1 MKTDTIQRQIKSFK
15 KRFGEAHLLL
25 ACHAAFPLAITPD
38 LLYCIWAKFQ
48 QDVKGRGIDI
58 PWVAVTD
65 LLFSGLWEEVG
76 LEIYEMDA
84 TIREMLL
91 NYLKDNHN
99 FGEQRIKELSEFL
112 LVYIQ
117 PQLESD
123 DPDIQE
129 FAKAQRW
136 TAQAYLRPKASAKGL
151 GLALSRAY
159 QHDRDDLIRIAAVL
173 ETLAEPLSKFKKL
186 LIYGRG
192 MTKFARGDLQ
202 GAKAEFDKIR
212 GWGNHVHVA
221 GVRLLL
227 PKHQELTRE
236 KSKSLRVYWVTSGIL
251 SLVLVGGVSLFQ
263 NALILSP
270 SPPTVTPSPPTEV
283 IVSQEEPI
291 PSIVKD
297 VTTCLFSKGIGK
309 VRGLD
314 QQLINRLNV
323 LRPNSLV
330 SFKDLNL
337 DIEGATLPYLQ
348 PAAKQALQQAI
359 DERGESL
366 VVASAYRTIADQIIL
381 YNHYRNRRCEIPI
394 AARPPRSNHQS
405 GIALDIRD
413 DQGWR
418 PFLVKYGWRWL
429 GAADSQHFDYVGGNT
444 IDIRDYSVRAFQQ
457 LWNLNNPTDRIKQ
470 DGIYNAETELRLNN
484 SPVDGFPKES

>member
-1 MKTDTIQRQIKSFK
+1 MKTETIQRQIKSFK

-25 ACHAAFPLAITPD
+25 ACHAALPLAITPD
-38 LLYCIWAKFQ
+38 LLYCIWTNFQ

-136 TAQAYLRPKASAKGL
+136 TAQAYLQPKASAKGL

-159 QHDRDDLIRIAAVL
+159 QHDRDDLIRIAAVV

-192 MTKFARGDLQ
+192 MTRFARGDLQ

-212 GWGNHVHVA
+212 RWGNHAHVA

-227 PKHQELTRE
+227 PKNQELTRE
-236 KSKSLRVYWVTSGIL
+236 KPKSFRVYWVTSGIVI
-251 SLVLVGGVSLFQ
+251 LVLVGGVNWVQ
-263 NALILSP
+263 
-270 SPPTVTPSPPTEV
+270 SPPPDST
-283 IVSQEEPI
+283 
-291 PSIVKD
+291 SIKVKD
-297 VTTCLFSKGIGK
+297 MPGCSTLP

-323 LRPNSLV
+323 VAPNSLV
-330 SFKDLNL
+330 SFADLNV
-337 DIEGATLPYLQ
+337 DMGPAVWPYLQ
-348 PAAKQALQQAI
+348 LPAKQALQQAI
-359 DERGESL
+359 DERGIPL
-366 VVASAYRTIADQIIL
+366 VVNSAYRTIAQQL
-381 YNHYRNRRCEIPI
+381 VLWNHASNRRCGIST
-394 AARPPRSNHQS
+394 AAPPGESNHQT
-405 GIALDIRD
+405 GLALDISD
-413 DQGWR
+413 YQGWQ
-418 PFLVKYGWRWL
+418 PFLEKHDWQWDGPKDRP
-429 GAADSQHFDYVGGNT
+429 HFDYVGDNI
-444 IDIRDYSVRAFQQ
+444 IDIRDYSVLAFQQ

-470 DGIYNAETELRLNN
+470 NGMFDAETELRLNN
-484 SPVDGFPKES
+484 SPIDGFPKES

>member
-25 ACHAAFPLAITPD
+25 ACHAALPLAITPD
-38 LLYCIWAKFQ
+38 LLYCIWTNFQ

-136 TAQAYLRPKASAKGL
+136 TAQAYLRPKSSAKGL

-159 QHDRDDLIRIAAVL
+159 QHDRDDLIRIAAVV
-173 ETLAEPLSKFKKL
+173 ETLSEPLSKFKKL

-192 MTKFARGDLQ
+192 MTRFARGDLE

-212 GWGNHVHVA
+212 RWGNHAHVA

-236 KSKSLRVYWVTSGIL
+236 KPKSFRVYWRTLGIL
-251 SLVLVGGVSLFQ
+251 SLVLVGGVTWVQ
-263 NALILSP
+263 VQ
-270 SPPTVTPSPPTEV
+270 SPPQDPS
-283 IVSQEEPI
+283 
-291 PSIVKD
+291 SIKVKD
-297 VTTCLFSKGIGK
+297 ITTCSTR
-309 VRGLD
+309 VVNGLS

-323 LRPNSLV
+323 VRSKSLV
-330 SFKDLNL
+330 NFENLNVDMGL
-337 DIEGATLPYLQ
+337 AVWPYLQ
-348 PAAKQALQQAI
+348 PPAKKALQEAI
-359 DERGESL
+359 DERDIPL
-366 VVASAYRTIADQIIL
+366 VVNSAYRTIAAQL
-381 YNHYRNRRCEIPI
+381 VLWNHARNERCGIPI
-394 AARPPRSNHQS
+394 AYRPPESNHQT
-405 GIALDIRD
+405 GLAIDIRD
-413 DQGWR
+413 YQDWR
-418 PFLVKYGWRWL
+418 PFLEKHGWQWDGLKDRV
-429 GAADSQHFDYVGGNT
+429 HFDYVGANT
-444 IDIRDYSVRAFQQ
+444 IDIRADSVLAFQQ
-457 LWNLNNPTDRIKQ
+457 LWNLNNPTDRIEENGMF
-470 DGIYNAETELRLNN
+470 DAETELRLNN
-484 SPVDGFPKES
+484 SPIDGFPKEASLWFTLFKGLMSLISGRS

>member
-25 ACHAAFPLAITPD
+25 ACHAALPLAITPD
-38 LLYCIWAKFQ
+38 LLYCIWANFQ

-159 QHDRDDLIRIAAVL
+159 QHDRDDLIRIAAVV

-192 MTKFARGDLQ
+192 MTRFARGDLK

-212 GWGNHVHVA
+212 RWGNQAHVA

-227 PKHQELTRE
+227 PNNQELTRE
-236 KSKSLRVYWVTSGIL
+236 KPKSFRVYWVTSGIVI
-251 SLVLVGGVSLFQ
+251 LVLVGGVNWVQ
-263 NALILSP
+263 
-270 SPPTVTPSPPTEV
+270 SPPPDP
-283 IVSQEEPI
+283 
-291 PSIVKD
+291 PSIKVKD
-297 VTTCLFSKGIGK
+297 ITTCSLSKGMAE
-309 VRGLD
+309 VHGLD
-314 QQLINRLNV
+314 QQLIDRLNI

-330 SFKDLNL
+330 SFDDLNVEM
-337 DIEGATLPYLQ
+337 DGATWPYLQ
-348 PAAKQALQQAI
+348 APAKQALQQAI
-359 DERGESL
+359 DERGIRL
-366 VVASAYRTIADQIIL
+366 VVASAYRTIAQQLVLWNLPRDEL
-381 YNHYRNRRCEIPI
+381 CRIPI
-394 AARPPRSNHQS
+394 AARPSRSNHQS
-405 GIALDIRD
+405 GLALDIRD
-413 DQGWR
+413 YQGWR
-418 PFLVKYGWRWL
+418 PFLEKYGWRWL
-429 GAADSQHFDYVGGNT
+429 GPTDAPHFDYVGSNT
-444 IDIRDYSVRAFQQ
+444 IDIRANSILAFQQ
-457 LWNLNNPTDRIKQ
+457 LWNLNNPTDRIEENGSY
-470 DGIYNAETELRLNN
+470 DAETEQRLNN

>member
-25 ACHAAFPLAITPD
+25 ACHAALPLAITPD
-38 LLYCIWAKFQ
+38 LLYCIWTNFQ

-159 QHDRDDLIRIAAVL
+159 QHDRDDLIRIAAVV
-173 ETLAEPLSKFKKL
+173 ETLSEPLSKFKKL

-192 MTKFARGDLQ
+192 MTRFARGDLE

-212 GWGNHVHVA
+212 RWGNHAHVA

-227 PKHQELTRE
+227 PKNQELTRE
-236 KSKSLRVYWVTSGIL
+236 KPKSFRVYWRTLGIL
-251 SLVLVGGVSLFQ
+251 ILISAGTVGTVTWVPLT
-263 NALILSP
+263 
-270 SPPTVTPSPPTEV
+270 SPPPDST
-283 IVSQEEPI
+283 
-291 PSIVKD
+291 SIKVKD
-297 VTTCLFSKGIGK
+297 MPGCSTSA

-323 LRPNSLV
+323 VAPNSLV
-330 SFKDLNL
+330 SFADLNV
-337 DIEGATLPYLQ
+337 DMGPAVWPYLQ
-348 PAAKQALQQAI
+348 LPAKQALQQAI
-359 DERGESL
+359 DERGRSL
-366 VVASAYRTIADQIIL
+366 SVNSAYRTIAQQL
-381 YNHYRNRRCEIPI
+381 ALFNHARNQRCGISRDSVAP
-394 AARPPRSNHQS
+394 PPRSNHQT
-405 GIALDIRD
+405 GIALDIND
-413 DQGWR
+413 EQAWK
-418 PFLVKYGWRWL
+418 PFLEKYGWKWY
-429 GAADSQHFDYVGGNT
+429 GPTDAPHFDYRGGNT
-444 IDIRDYSVRAFQQ
+444 IYIGADSVRAFQQ
-457 LWNLNNPTDRIKQ
+457 LWNLNNPTDRIKENGMF
-470 DGIYNAETELRLNN
+470 DAETELRLNN

>member
-1 MKTDTIQRQIKSFK
+1 MKTETIHRQIKSFK

-25 ACHAAFPLAITPD
+25 ACHAALPLAITPD
-38 LLYCIWAKFQ
+38 LLYCIWTNFQ

-136 TAQAYLRPKASAKGL
+136 TAQAYLRPKSSAKRL

-159 QHDRDDLIRIAAVL
+159 QHDRDDLIRIAAVV
-173 ETLAEPLSKFKKL
+173 ETLSEPLSKFKKL

-192 MTKFARGDLQ
+192 MTRFARGDLE

-212 GWGNHVHVA
+212 RWGNHAHVA

-227 PKHQELTRE
+227 PKNQELTRE
-236 KSKSLRVYWVTSGIL
+236 KPKSFRVYWVTSGIVI
-251 SLVLVGGVSLFQ
+251 LVLVGGVNWVQ
-263 NALILSP
+263 
-270 SPPTVTPSPPTEV
+270 SPPPDST
-283 IVSQEEPI
+283 
-291 PSIVKD
+291 SIKVKD
-297 VTTCLFSKGIGK
+297 MPGCSTSA

-323 LRPNSLV
+323 VAPNSLV
-330 SFKDLNL
+330 SFADLNV
-337 DIEGATLPYLQ
+337 DMGPAVWPYLQ
-348 PAAKQALQQAI
+348 LPAKQALQQAI
-359 DERGESL
+359 DERGRSL
-366 VVASAYRTIADQIIL
+366 SVNSAYRTIAQQLVLWNLGRDK
-381 YNHYRNRRCEIPI
+381 RCGIRG
-394 AARPPRSNHQS
+394 AARPPESNHQS
-405 GIALDIRD
+405 GLALDIPD
-413 DQGWR
+413 YQDWR
-418 PFLVKYGWRWL
+418 PFLEKHGWQWDGPKDRP
-429 GAADSQHFDYVGGNT
+429 HFDYVGANT
-444 IDIRDYSVRAFQQ
+444 IDIRANSVLAFQQ
-457 LWNLNNPTDRIKQ
+457 LWNLNNPTDRIEENGSY
-470 DGIYNAETELRLNN
+470 DAETELRLNN
-484 SPVDGFPKES
+484 SPIDGFPKES